1 MSSIRVDIVSDVV
14 CPWCIVGWRQLQLA
28 VEKSGIEIDVQW
40 HPFELNPQMSDEGQ
54 NLQDHICEK
63 YGITVELSNA
73 NREKLTQL
81 GNELGFTFKFDEKS
95 RMVNTYKAHQLL
107 HWAAKNGHGHAL
119 KMALFSA
126 YFTNQQDV
134 NDPTVLMSIVESLD
148 LDTESARQVLDDG
161 IYQQAVRSEQQV
173 WTSRGI
179 TGVPAM
185 VFNNQYLVSGAQ
197 GVDSYTEILEKINA
211 DS

>member
-28 VEKSGIEIDVQW
+28 VEKTGIEIDVQW

-63 YGITVELSNA
+63 YGITVEQSNA
-73 NREKLTQL
+73 NRENLTQL

-107 HWAAKNGHGHAL
+107 HWAAKHGHGHAL

-134 NDPTVLMSIVESLD
+134 NDSTVLMSIVESLD
-148 LDTESARQVLDDG
+148 LDTESAREVLEGG
-161 IYQQAVRSEQQV
+161 IYQQAVRSEQQI

-185 VFNNQYLVSGAQ
+185 VFNNQYLVNGAQ
-197 GVDSYTEILEKINA
+197 GVDSYTEILEKIKA